1 MMRVLFIDDDANVL
15 DGLRRALRSAR
26 GVWDM
31 QFVTSARQAL
41 EACVSGI
48 KELAA
53 LDPAQTRE
61 RDVLAESVR
70 QAVARA
76 AAAKRAA

>member
-1 MMRVLFIDDDANVL
+1 MRACAAFALQLGGRDLKSDA
-15 DGLRRALRSAR
+15 
-26 GVWDM
+26 
-31 QFVTSARQAL
+31 ARQAL

-53 LDPAQTRE
+53 LDAAKTRE
-61 RDVLAESVR
+61 RDALAESVR

-76 AAAKRAA
+76 AASKRAA